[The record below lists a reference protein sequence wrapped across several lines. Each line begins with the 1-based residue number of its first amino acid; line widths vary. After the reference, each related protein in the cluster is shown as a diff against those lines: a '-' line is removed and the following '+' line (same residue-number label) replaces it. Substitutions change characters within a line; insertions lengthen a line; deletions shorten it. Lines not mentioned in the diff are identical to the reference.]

1 MRPDG
6 FALAVPFWLQRGT
19 HLTMFLHR
27 NTSHALGPRGPW
39 ERSMFKSVEDF
50 QKFSAGQ
57 MEAAAQSASVLTQ
70 GLQQLFAET
79 TGLSKKTVET
89 GTDAFQNLM
98 ASRSFDRA
106 VEVQM
111 NFAKSTYDSM
121 VSGSTK
127 IGGIVSTTA
136 QDLFKPLE
144 GAFTKMQD
152 TARG

>member
-1 MRPDG
+1 
-6 FALAVPFWLQRGT
+6 
-19 HLTMFLHR
+19 
-27 NTSHALGPRGPW
+27 
-39 ERSMFKSVEDF
+39 MFKSVEEF

-79 TGLSKKTVET
+79 TGFSKKTVET

-127 IGGIVSTTA
+127 IGGIMSTTA